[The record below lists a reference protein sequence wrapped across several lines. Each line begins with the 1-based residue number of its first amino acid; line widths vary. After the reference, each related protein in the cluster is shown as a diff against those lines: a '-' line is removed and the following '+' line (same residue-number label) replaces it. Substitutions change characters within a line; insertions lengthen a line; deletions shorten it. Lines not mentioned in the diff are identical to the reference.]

1 VLVLSRV
8 LTASSNVNVTVIGH
22 SMGGLVA
29 RAVPMLKRYVP
40 GSISNVITL
49 SSPHQRWV
57 GLGFATVSLLCFCH
71 VVGVHRLPLPFD
83 STLVSSLKSVNDF
96 WKWVNGTLFCVA
108 VLGQNVISHVHRIAM
123 EKPAESKPKS
133 FSAADKVKS
142 VVAAKVD
149 TEPSDATEIDASG
162 GAINITGE
170 SLSSDSNGSSII
182 VDVPVPV
189 TTANTTHPYDVSGFL
204 RLCEDALLWSQLVQL
219 SAEIADS

>member
-1 VLVLSRV
+1 VCCWWGCLSFGRVLVLSRV

-83 STLVSSLKSVNDF
+83 ATLVSTLKSVNDF
-96 WKWVNGTLFCVA
+96 WKWVNREPA
-108 VLGQNVISHVHRIAM
+108 MKAQNDFG
-123 EKPAESKPKS
+123 PS
-133 FSAADKVKS
+133 FWAFHQR
-142 VVAAKVD
+142 
-149 TEPSDATEIDASG
+149 P
-162 GAINITGE
+162 N
-170 SLSSDSNGSSII
+170 
-182 VDVPVPV
+182 
-189 TTANTTHPYDVSGFL
+189 
-204 RLCEDALLWSQLVQL
+204 LVMMSPDHQ
-219 SAEIADS
+219 IW